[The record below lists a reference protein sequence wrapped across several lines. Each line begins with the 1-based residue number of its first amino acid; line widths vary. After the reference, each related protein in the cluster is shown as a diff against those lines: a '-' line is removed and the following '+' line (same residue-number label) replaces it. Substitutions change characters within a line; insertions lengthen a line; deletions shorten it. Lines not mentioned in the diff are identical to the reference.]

1 VDKANIASVDRSIID
16 IFTRSLQIASKNPSY
31 IPFVLKTISTQKKAS
46 KVRSAFE
53 ENGLHVPPFLIYS
66 ITNKCNLKCKGCYA
80 ETHNSITN
88 NQMSPERKISVLEE
102 ARELGIGVVLLAGGE
117 PLIEK
122 DILTITKDFPEIIFP
137 LFTNG
142 LLIDEEIIRSLKTQ
156 KNVIPVVSLEGDKEM
171 TDDRRGDGVF
181 KKVSSALSLLK
192 SNRIFY
198 GVSITISRSNFD
210 LIINEEFIK
219 DLVENGCILF
229 FLVEY
234 VPVEQGTEEQEITQ
248 EQREKLKKITDEFS
262 KKFLA
267 LFIAFPGSEEEFGG
281 CLAAGRG
288 FLHISAHGDVEPCP
302 FSPFSDSN
310 LNKLTLKEALKS
322 ELLLKIRENNNMLT
336 EVSSGCALWKNR
348 DWVESLTS
356 KK

>member
-1 VDKANIASVDRSIID
+1 LDKENIASVDRSIID

-31 IPFVLKTISTQKKAS
+31 IPFLLKTIRAQKKAA
-46 KVRSAFE
+46 KLRRTFE
-53 ENGLHVPPFLIYS
+53 DGGLHVPPFLIYS

-80 ETHNSITN
+80 ENHNSN
-88 NQMSPERKISVLEE
+88 AHNQMSQERKISVLEE

-117 PLIEK
+117 PLIDN
-122 DILTITKDFPEIIFP
+122 DILAVTKDFPEIIFP

-142 LLIDEEIIRSLKTQ
+142 LLINEEIIRSLKSQ
-156 KNVIPVVSLEGDKEM
+156 KNVIPVVSMEGDMEM
-171 TDDRRGDGVF
+171 TDERRGDGVF
-181 KKVSSALSLLK
+181 KKVSSALRLLK
-192 SNRIFY
+192 NSGIFY

-210 LIINEEFIK
+210 LIINEDFIN
-219 DLVENGCILF
+219 DLVENGCVLF

-234 VPVEQGTEEQEITQ
+234 VPVEQGTEALEITQ
-248 EQREKLKKITDEFS
+248 AQREKLKKVTAEFS

-288 FLHISAHGDVEPCP
+288 FLHISAQGDVEPCP

-310 LNKLTLKEALKS
+310 LNNLTLKEALKS
-322 ELLLKIRENNNMLT
+322 ELLLKIRENSDMLS
-336 EVSSGCALWKNR
+336 EVSSGCSLWKNR
-348 DWVESLTS
+348 DWVDGLAGE
-356 KK
+356 K